1 MFIYSSLYTV
11 TRYHVSHL
19 QESSA
24 IKKPVY
30 GLLDAVSDEVAN
42 DNEETYFNRI
52 YSSYVSGHGGGGESS
67 LVPSPSVYVHF
78 YSHII
83 CNTSIDFV
91 AIRRTRRRRQEA
103 TTEDMTTNR

>member
-30 GLLDAVSDEVAN
+30 CLLDAVSDEVAN

-78 YSHII
+78 YSHIVYVTLQLI
-83 CNTSIDFV
+83 LLQLGGHGGGGRRRP
-91 AIRRTRRRRQEA
+91 RRT
-103 TTEDMTTNR
+103 